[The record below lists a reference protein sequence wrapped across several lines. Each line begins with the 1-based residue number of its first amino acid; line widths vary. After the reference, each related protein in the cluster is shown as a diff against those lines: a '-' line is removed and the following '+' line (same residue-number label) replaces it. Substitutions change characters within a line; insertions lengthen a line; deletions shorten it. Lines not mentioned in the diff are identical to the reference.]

1 MGRSMV
7 TRTFTTTKVK
17 ALFVDT
23 VNKTTVES
31 VIDLVGEIKTDEK
44 ALKVINTLNDND
56 NLKGVDCEIIGY
68 TTERRGMTE
77 TDFYNNSVE
86 IKPYK

>member
-1 MGRSMV
+1 MARAMV

-17 ALFVDT
+17 TLFVDT

-31 VIDLVGEIKTDEK
+31 VIDLVGMYKTDEK

-56 NLKGVDCEIIGY
+56 NLKAVDCEIVGHA
-68 TTERRGMTE
+68 TERRGMTE
-77 TDFYNNSVE
+77 TEFYNNSVE